1 MIKFLDLKK
10 VNARFHNEF
19 VASFANFLDSGQYI
33 LGEQV
38 NAFEHDFA
46 AYCGTKNCIGT
57 GNGLDALV
65 LIFKAYK
72 ELGKLKNGDE
82 VIVPANTYIASI
94 LSVFQTGLTPI
105 LVEPDIDTFN
115 ICPEKIKVAVT
126 SKTKAII
133 AVHLYGQLANM
144 EAINAIAKDHELL
157 VIEDA
162 AQAHGALDNHAVR
175 AGNLSDA
182 AAFSFYP
189 TKNLGA
195 LGDGGAVT
203 TNDHELASVV
213 RKLRNYGA
221 SSKYVNE
228 FKGQNSRLDELQAAF
243 LNIKLK
249 HLDTDNAR
257 RRDIAKKYL
266 KEIKNPKIKL
276 PDYSGALDHVFHQFV
291 VRVDDR
297 KDFIEYLRAN
307 EIGMLIHYPIAPHQ
321 QLAFSE
327 YNHLHLPITEQ
338 IHDTVVSIPLNLVLS
353 LNELNTIID
362 CLNTYCEKIN

>member
-1 MIKFLDLKK
+1 MIEFLDLKK

-33 LGEQV
+33 LGEKV
-38 NAFEHDFA
+38 NAFEDDFA
-46 AYCGTKNCIGT
+46 AYCGTNNCIGT

-94 LSVFQTGLTPI
+94 LSIFQTGLTPI
-105 LVEPDIDTFN
+105 LVEPDDDTFN
-115 ICPEKIKVAVT
+115 ICPEKIKTAIT
-126 SKTKAII
+126 SKTKAIM

-144 EAINAIAKDHELL
+144 AAVNAIAKDHDLL

-162 AQAHGALDNHAVR
+162 AQAHGARDVHGIC

-195 LGDGGAVT
+195 LGDGGGVT
-203 TNDHELASVV
+203 TNDHELASVL

-228 FKGQNSRLDELQAAF
+228 LKGQNSRLDELQAEF

-249 HLDTDNAR
+249 HLDADNIR
-257 RRDIAKKYL
+257 RREFAKKYL
-266 KEIKNPKIKL
+266 EEIKNSKIKL
-276 PDYSGALDHVFHQFV
+276 PGYSGAEDHVFHQFV

-297 KDFIEYLRAN
+297 ADFSEYLRMN
-307 EIGMLIHYPIAPHQ
+307 EIGMLIHYPIAPHR

-327 YNHLHLPITEQ
+327 YNHLYLPITER
-338 IHDTVVSIPLNLVLS
+338 IHDEVVSIPLNPELS
-353 LNELNTIID
+353 LDELNTIID
-362 CLNTYCEKIN
+362 CLNTY